1 MKSSKEE
8 LKEAILF
15 FAKQYNEENSYTK
28 LFESGLDLPKLI
40 QIIVYDMFLN
50 KFNSYNCSD
59 IDYNNYKIILEYAT
73 ELNINGFV
81 KFEEK

>member
-1 MKSSKEE
+1 MKSSKEN
-8 LKEAILF
+8 LTEAILF
-15 FAKQYNEENSYTK
+15 FAKQYNQENSYK
-28 LFESGLDLPKLI
+28 SLIESGLDLPKLV

-73 ELNINGFV
+73 ELKINGFV
-81 KFEEK
+81 KFEEI